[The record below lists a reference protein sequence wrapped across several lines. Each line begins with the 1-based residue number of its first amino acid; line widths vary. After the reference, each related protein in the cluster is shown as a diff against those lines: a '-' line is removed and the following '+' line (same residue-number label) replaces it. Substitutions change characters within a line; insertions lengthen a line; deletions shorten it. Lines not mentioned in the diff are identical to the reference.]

1 MSRDTSVIPKTSH
14 LERAKENLASL
25 KCELKAK
32 DLKKIDELGSVRA
45 RYNNPSKS
53 WGLDLYE
60 GLEDSKGEHKE
71 HS

>member
-1 MSRDTSVIPKTSH
+1 MIPKTSH
-14 LERAKENLASL
+14 LERVKQNFGAL

-32 DLKKIDELGSVRA
+32 DLKKIDKLGETRA

-60 GLEDSKGEHKE
+60 RLEDSKGEHKK